1 MSQIWATCAFC
12 ASQWYINCDLLR
24 WIMGYASFGLDRRRE
39 HDLGRHSWWYVCACV
54 CICACMC
61 ECHRQVQSEIAH
73 SIRAALIRKA
83 STSCLAAKLC
93 WWGTRGETV
102 GNVWDTEARHS
113 HGQYDLD
120 SSWRVARMRPHREE
134 GEKLHLQRPQVQ
146 PTQVLENPKEL
157 RQPAQPDLSV
167 KKEREIKKPTMHK
180 WQMQSCIYKIISSK
194 VQSGSFLCCSLIPFI
209 MLSF

>member
-1 MSQIWATCAFC
+1 MGNLCFLCEPVVYKLWPTSLYNKICIIWFGSQEGARPE
-12 ASQWYINCDLLR
+12 L
-24 WIMGYASFGLDRRRE
+24 
-39 HDLGRHSWWYVCACV
+39 HHRHSWQYVCACV

-83 STSCLAAKLC
+83 STSCLAAKPC

-146 PTQVLENPKEL
+146 PTQVLENPEEL

-167 KKEREIKKPTMHK
+167 KKERQIRKTHNA
-180 WQMQSCIYKIISSK
+180 QMTNAK
-194 VQSGSFLCCSLIPFI
+194 LA
-209 MLSF
+209 